1 MSCLCKINRLV
12 LNAPQP
18 PSIIAPTVMVT
29 QPVAESLL
37 ARLAEAGLSEEILTI
52 ITLEIWDAIN
62 ADRPLD
68 MLKVRMRLHE
78 LGA

>member
-1 MSCLCKINRLV
+1 
-12 LNAPQP
+12 
-18 PSIIAPTVMVT
+18 MVT

-37 ARLAEAGLSEEILTI
+37 ARLAEAGVSEEILTI
-52 ITLEIWDAIN
+52 ITREIWDAIN

-68 MLKVRMRLHE
+68 MLKVQLRLHE